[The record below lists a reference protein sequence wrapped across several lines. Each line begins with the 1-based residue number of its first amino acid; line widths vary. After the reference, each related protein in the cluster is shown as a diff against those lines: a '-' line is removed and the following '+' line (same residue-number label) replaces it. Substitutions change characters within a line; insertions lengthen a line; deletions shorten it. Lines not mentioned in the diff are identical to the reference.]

1 MRSHDFEARRRPSP
15 VVSVA
20 RVTVAGMSDHRCV
33 YFEDVADYT
42 CECGERAVWVLDDDG
57 VGTLVPLDDR
67 PAPVTIQNM
76 PLSA

>member
-1 MRSHDFEARRRPSP
+1 M
-15 VVSVA
+15 SVA
-20 RVTVAGMSDHRCV
+20 RVTVADMKDHRCV
-33 YFEDVADYT
+33 YFEEVLEYV

-67 PAPVTIQNM
+67 PAPVTIRSM